1 MLILKYNKIKSKIF
15 NSKFNLNFYKK
26 YLSSKLLASQQ
37 IYTDTTY
44 LKNISNKLID
54 KKQKINLIRFYNR
67 KEKVPL
73 RIMRYYS
80 YFNKELVLKL
90 HLSNW
95 IVFKFAVYN
104 GRKYKSI
111 NIYKGSLDK
120 ILKCK
125 FKIGDFIFTRAMHI
139 YRNKK
144 K

>member
-1 MLILKYNKIKSKIF
+1 MLILKYNHIKSKIF
-15 NSKFNLNFYKK
+15 NSKFNINFYKK

-37 IYTDTTY
+37 VYNDKSY
-44 LKNISNKLID
+44 LKNIENKLVSSR
-54 KKQKINLIRFYNR
+54 QKINLIRFYNR

-80 YFNKELVLKL
+80 YFNKELLVKL
-90 HLSNW
+90 NLVNW
-95 IVFKFAVYN
+95 IVFKFVVYN
-104 GRKYKSI
+104 GKKSKSI

-125 FKIGDFIFTRAMHI
+125 FKLGDFIFTRVMHI

>member
-1 MLILKYNKIKSKIF
+1 MLILKYNSNKSKIF
-15 NSKFNLNFYKK
+15 NSKFNINFYKK
-26 YLSSKLLASQQ
+26 YLSSKLLASQELCKNNS
-37 IYTDTTY
+37 Y
-44 LKNISNKLID
+44 LKNISNKLVVN
-54 KKQKINLIRFYNR
+54 KQKSNIIKFHNR

-80 YFNKELVLKL
+80 YFNKTLLGKL
-90 HLSNW
+90 NLSNW
-95 IVFKFAVYN
+95 IVFKFMIYN
-104 GRKYKSI
+104 GKKYKSI

-125 FKIGDFIFTRAMHI
+125 FKLGDFIFTRAMHI

>member
-1 MLILKYNKIKSKIF
+1 MLILKYNLVKSKLF
-15 NSKFNLNFYKK
+15 NSKFNISFYKK
-26 YLSSKLLASQQ
+26 YLSAKLLASQPT
-37 IYTDTTY
+37 YVNTSY

-54 KKQKINLIRFYNR
+54 NKKKLNLVRFYNR

-80 YFNKELVLKL
+80 YFNKEFLLKSK
-90 HLSNW
+90 LSNW
-95 IVFKFAVYN
+95 VVFKFSIYN
-104 GRKYKSI
+104 GKKYKSI

-125 FKIGDFIFTRAMHI
+125 FKLGDFIFTRAMHI